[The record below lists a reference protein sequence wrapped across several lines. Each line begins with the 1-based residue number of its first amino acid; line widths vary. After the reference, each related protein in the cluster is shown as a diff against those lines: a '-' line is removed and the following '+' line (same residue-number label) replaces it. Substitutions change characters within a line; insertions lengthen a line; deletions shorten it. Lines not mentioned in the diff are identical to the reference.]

1 MTAPSEGSVLDGADG
16 AGAKRP
22 LRVLRIIGRLNMGGP
37 AHQAGLLSGRRFD
50 SERYRTLLVHGTLAP
65 GEASLATI
73 AEEEGATMRYLPE
86 MRQPVHPLHDSW
98 GLAKLIRVARAFR
111 PDVVHTHTAKAG
123 FLGRQAALAVRPR
136 PVIVHTYHGHVLE
149 GYFGPAKTRLYLE
162 LERAMARVSDRLIG
176 VSQATVDD
184 LVRFG
189 VAPREKFRVLPLG
202 LDLDRLAEPAPE
214 LRAQTRRE
222 LRLGDDEVLLA
233 FVGRFAPIKRLDLL
247 LDAFARARGAE
258 PRLRLAVV
266 GDGHERAGLERRAGE
281 LGVAADVRFLGYCR
295 ELRPIF
301 AAADLAVL
309 SSDNEGTPVSLI
321 EAAAAGL
328 PAVATDVGG
337 VSEVVNEETGI
348 LVSPND
354 PQALA
359 NAILAMATDPNRRQ
373 AAGLAAR
380 DRAISKY
387 SAERLIAD
395 IDSLYQEL
403 LKARRAR
410 GTSR

>member
-1 MTAPSEGSVLDGADG
+1 M
-16 AGAKRP
+16 
-22 LRVLRIIGRLNMGGP
+22 LRVIARLNMGGP
-37 AHQAGLLSGRRFD
+37 AHQAGLLSGRRFH
-50 SERYRTLLVHGTLAP
+50 SERYRTLLVHGSLAP
-65 GEASLATI
+65 GEASLTGI
-73 AEEEGATMRYLPE
+73 AEEEGATMRFLPE
-86 MRQPVHPLHDSW
+86 MRQAIHPLHDSRA
-98 GLAKLIRVARAFR
+98 LAKLIRVVRAFR
-111 PDVVHTHTAKAG
+111 PDIVHTHTAKAG
-123 FLGRQAALAVRPR
+123 FLGRQAALALRPR
-136 PVIVHTYHGHVLE
+136 PLIVHTYHGHVLE

-184 LVRFG
+184 LVRLG

-202 LDLDRLAEPAPE
+202 LDLDRFAEPGPASRGE
-214 LRAQTRRE
+214 ARRG
-222 LRLGDDEVLLA
+222 LGLGENEVLLA

-247 LDAFARARGAE
+247 LEAFARARASE
-258 PRLRLAVV
+258 PRLRLAMV
-266 GDGHERAGLERRAGE
+266 GDGDERAGLERRAGE
-281 LGVAADVRFLGYCR
+281 LGIGVDVRFLGYR
-295 ELRPIF
+295 RDLRPVF

-337 VSEVVNEETGI
+337 VNEVVSEDTGL
-348 LVSPND
+348 LVPPND

-359 NAILAMATDPNRRQ
+359 EAIGTMATDPTRRQ
-373 AAGLAAR
+373 EAGQAAR
-380 DRAISKY
+380 KRALDRY
-387 SAERLIAD
+387 SADRLIAD
-395 IDSLYQEL
+395 VDSLYQEL